1 MEILQRRSE
10 AEITVT
16 QKMTVQPDRDGLFLV
31 PITTVS
37 SGEYFGERA
46 LEYNDPRSAS
56 AKALTKSDLIV
67 ITGDTYKSILSAVVK
82 HADLSK
88 QLTFK
93 TVCRRVLTQKH
104 TARTEE
110 DLKMLAEVRI
120 RPVFS
125 PALSK
130 AMSTNVIEFIQMCGV
145 WRKNSISH
153 GGSHFFAILR

>member
-16 QKMTVQPDRDGLFLV
+16 QKMTVQPDKDGLFLV

-56 AKALTKSDLIV
+56 AKALTKSDMIV
-67 ITGDTYKSILSAVVK
+67 ITGDTYKAILSAVVK

-88 QLTFK
+88 QVTFK
-93 TVCRRVLTQKH
+93 SVCRRVLTQKQ
-104 TARTEE
+104 TARTDE
-110 DLKMLAEVRI
+110 DLITLAEVFL
-120 RPVFS
+120 PPD
-125 PALSK
+125 PAAAL
-130 AMSTNVIEFIQMCGV
+130 
-145 WRKNSISH
+145 
-153 GGSHFFAILR
+153 